1 MKKISWRERVR
12 GNRVWVAVLGAAFL
26 AACASLAPVELASS
40 KTWQTR
46 AVPLS
51 QGQIKEEGGKRTQ
64 VRYPGFRETRSFEKW
79 PTAARGSPEYFP
91 PKKGEMPAGIKGDP
105 KKGHEL
111 IRAGNKGPCTGCHLI
126 PDAKVW
132 PMGNVGPDLR
142 AIGDRGLPD
151 SHLFQVVYDPRV
163 IFGADSPMAPFGA
176 SGIWTPEEIVHVVA
190 YLQSLKGDPPGSN
203 NPPKVTDDKQWNPF
217 TRDVVRLDFG
227 DARDITSNP
236 ALALT
241 DTVAVPLWSKAG
253 PKGQSCAGC
262 HGAIGAADNERPLGV
277 IRSMVGVGARYP
289 RWFPRYGR
297 MMSVEDFLSVHAPE
311 TTGHELPT
319 QGEANL
325 TMTVLVKM
333 QSNGMP
339 YQLDMRNS
347 NVAAAAKRGEELFN
361 RRVGQRGQ
369 ACANCHTE
377 RGGAHKFLGG
387 RFLAHID
394 KDAMMNHPYFRTSQG
409 RLWDARIRFQWCM
422 TPLLTNMLPGD
433 APEYA
438 DLETFIIAKQQGK
451 PVNVPRSPSH

>member
-1 MKKISWRERVR
+1 MKISWRALVR
-12 GNRVWVAVLGAAFL
+12 GKRLWIAGSVMVLL
-26 AACASLAPVELASS
+26 SACAALVPVELATS

-51 QGQIKEEGGKRTQ
+51 QGQIKEEAGKRTQ
-64 VRYPGFRETRSFEKW
+64 VRYPGFRESRSFEQW
-79 PTAARGSPEYFP
+79 PTFARDSAKYFP
-91 PKKGEMPAGIKGDP
+91 PKKAEMPTGIKGDP
-105 KKGHEL
+105 AKGHAL

-142 AIGDRGLPD
+142 TIGDRGLPD
-151 SHLFQVVYDPRV
+151 SHLYQVVYDPRV
-163 IFGADSPMAPFGA
+163 IFGDDSPMAPFGA
-176 SGIWTPEEIVHVVA
+176 AGMWTPEEIVHVVA
-190 YLQSLKGDPPGSN
+190 YLQTLKGVPPGSN
-203 NPPKVTDDKQWNPF
+203 NPPQVTGDKQWNPF

-227 DARDITSNP
+227 DQRDVTANS
-236 ALALT
+236 ALAL
-241 DTVAVPLWSKAG
+241 VEAQALPLWSKPGA
-253 PKGQSCAGC
+253 KGQSCAGC
-262 HGAIGAADNERPLGV
+262 HGAIGAADAERPLGV
-277 IRSMVGVGARYP
+277 IASMVGVGARYP
-289 RWFPRYGR
+289 KWYPQYAR
-297 MMSVEDFLSVHAPE
+297 MMSIEDLLSLHGPE
-311 TTGHELPT
+311 ATGHEFPT

-325 TMTVLVKM
+325 AMTVLVKM

-339 YQLDMRNS
+339 YRLDTGNS
-347 NVAAAAKRGEELFN
+347 QVRAAIQRGEEMFN

-387 RFLAHID
+387 RFLANID

-438 DLETFIIAKQQGK
+438 DLETYLVAKQLGK
-451 PVNVPRSPSH
+451 PVNVPRAQSH